1 MRLEDAP
8 EIRRL
13 SLFAGMADAA
23 FQTLIRGA
31 YLQMFPPQ
39 VQLIAEGDTPD
50 FLHVLVE
57 GSVEMYATWN
67 RRETTLA
74 MLRPVASFIPAAA
87 ITDRPNLMSARTLT
101 KRRIAL
107 IPAEAVRWAFTQDPR
122 FAVAIAHEIAI
133 HFRIVTKHAKELK
146 LRTSVERLAACLL
159 RLDAEAGGAGGFALP
174 CEKRQLA
181 AYLGM
186 TPESLSRA
194 LASLRAYGVRVDQ
207 AKVTLADADA
217 LRALARPTPLIDEPE
232 SPFPIGG
239 RRR

>member
-13 SLFAGMADAA
+13 SLFATMADAA
-23 FQTLIRGA
+23 FETLVRGG
-31 YLQMFPPQ
+31 YLQTFPPQ

-50 FLHVLVE
+50 FLHVLIE

-67 RRETTLA
+67 RREKTMA

-101 KRRIAL
+101 KSRIAL
-107 IPAEAVRWAFTQDPR
+107 IPAEAVRGAFTQDPR
-122 FAVAIAHEIAI
+122 FAVAMAHELAI
-133 HFRIVTKHAKELK
+133 HFRTVTKHAKELK

-159 RLDAEAGGAGGFALP
+159 RLDAEADRTGSFALP
-174 CEKRQLA
+174 CEKRLLA

-194 LASLRAYGVRVDQ
+194 LASLRVYGVRVDQ
-207 AKVTLADADA
+207 ANVTLADAEA
-217 LRALARPTPLIDEPE
+217 LRALAKPTPMIDEPE
-232 SPFPIGG
+232 ATFPVGG
-239 RRR
+239 KRR